1 MAKKTDFHENLRRA
15 HAVKSASN
23 RSFGLVFAGVFAV
36 LALLPLIGGN
46 RPNWWL
52 AAIAAAFLV
61 AAFLVPAILRPLNI
75 VWQKFGE
82 ILHAIVSPLTMGFL
96 FYVTVT
102 PTALIMRALGKVPLH
117 LKFNPKAD
125 SYWIERDPPGPDP
138 KSMDRQF

>member
-1 MAKKTDFHENLRRA
+1 MAKKPDFYENLGRE
-15 HAVKSASN
+15 HAVKTSSN
-23 RSFGLVFAGVFAV
+23 RSFGLVFAVVSAV
-36 LALLPLIGGN
+36 LALAPLIGGN

-61 AAFLVPAILRPLNI
+61 AALLVPAILRPLNI

-138 KSMDRQF
+138 KSMNRQF